1 MKNFSS
7 FFSWCIKNYTLC
19 VIQFTTLRMVPNYDV
34 SKKNI
39 RRLSWMGASKVNR
52 NKNTVGEQQGPLVG
66 TWISVGVVGAV
77 ILATYILLFGLFM
90 ARF

>member
-1 MKNFSS
+1 
-7 FFSWCIKNYTLC
+7 
-19 VIQFTTLRMVPNYDV
+19 
-34 SKKNI
+34 
-39 RRLSWMGASKVNR
+39 MGASKVNR

>member
-1 MKNFSS
+1 M
-7 FFSWCIKNYTLC
+7 
-19 VIQFTTLRMVPNYDV
+19 IQFTTLRTVPNYDV

-52 NKNTVGEQQGPLVG
+52 NKNTNGGNSERLVG

-77 ILATYILLFGLFM
+77 ILATYLLLFGLFM

>member
-1 MKNFSS
+1 M
-7 FFSWCIKNYTLC
+7 
-19 VIQFTTLRMVPNYDV
+19 IQFTTLRMVPNYDV

-39 RRLSWMGASKVNR
+39 RRLSWVGASKVN
-52 NKNTVGEQQGPLVG
+52 NSKNTNQDYQGPLVG

-77 ILATYILLFGLFM
+77 ILATYLILFGLFM